1 MSTDLAIFGGEPIR
15 KEPFPAWPR
24 ITEEMK
30 RSLIHTFEEEEWG
43 VGSKTITL
51 FNEQFANMQDAKY
64 CLSIHSGTS
73 AIWICL
79 KAAGIEAGDEVILPS
94 YTFIATA
101 TAVILANAVPVFAD
115 IDKKTAN
122 LDPTSLEKLITKK
135 TKAIIPVHT
144 AGAPADMKAF
154 LDISK
159 KYNIPI
165 IEDAAQGHG
174 SMIDNKKVGAI
185 GLGGIFSFQ
194 TSKNMSSGEGGAIV
208 SNDESFIDACFSY
221 HNCGRVRNGKW
232 YEHFRLGSNMR
243 MSALNAAVLLPQIKS
258 VEKDF
263 ILREQNRQY
272 LDSQIGGIDG
282 FVPMDLIPGSRSSNH
297 LYMVRYLKE
306 EFNNISRELFFKA
319 MQAEGVFTYKGW
331 SPLYKEPLFSINPK
345 EYPWLEGRNYCDL
358 FHSGTEIIAEEQAVW
373 LRQNHLLGSSDD
385 LKDVVD
391 AFEKVSN
398 ALKKNPKKFDEIKL

>member
-1 MSTDLAIFGGEPIR
+1 M
-15 KEPFPAWPR
+15 
-24 ITEEMK
+24 
-30 RSLIHTFEEEEWG
+30 
-43 VGSKTITL
+43 
-51 FNEQFANMQDAKY
+51 
-64 CLSIHSGTS
+64 
-73 AIWICL
+73 
-79 KAAGIEAGDEVILPS
+79 
-94 YTFIATA
+94 
-101 TAVILANAVPVFAD
+101 PVFAD

-122 LDPTSLEKLITKK
+122 LDPTSVEKLITKK

-174 SMIDNKKVGAI
+174 SMIDNKKSRGDRTWWY
-185 GLGGIFSFQ
+185 LQFSNF
-194 TSKNMSSGEGGAIV
+194 KKYEFWEGGAIV

-258 VEKDF
+258 VENDF

-331 SPLYKEPLFSINPK
+331 SPLYKEPYFPLTRKNI
-345 EYPWLEGRNYCDL
+345 
-358 FHSGTEIIAEEQAVW
+358 
-373 LRQNHLLGSSDD
+373 LG
-385 LKDVVD
+385 
-391 AFEKVSN
+391 
-398 ALKKNPKKFDEIKL
+398 

>member
-1 MSTDLAIFGGEPIR
+1 MSRDLAIFGGEPIR
-15 KEPFPAWPR
+15 KEPFPVWPR

-43 VGSKTITL
+43 VGSKTIAL
-51 FNEQFANMQDAKY
+51 FNQQFAAMQDAKY

-101 TAVILANAVPVFAD
+101 TAVVLANAVPVFAD

-122 LDPTSLEKLITKK
+122 LDPASVEKLITKK

-159 KYNIPI
+159 KYSISI

-174 SMIDNKKVGAI
+174 STIDNKKVGAI

-258 VEKDF
+258 VENDF

-345 EYPWLEGRNYCDL
+345 EYPWLEGRNYGDL
-358 FHSGTEIIAEEQAVW
+358 SHPGTEIIAEEQAVW
-373 LRQNHLLGSSDD
+373 LRQNHLLGSIDD

-391 AFEKVSN
+391 AFDKVSN

>member
-1 MSTDLAIFGGEPIR
+1 MSRNETHDWHNPLADSSDHRQIAATVGRCASVVGGYH
-15 KEPFPAWPR
+15 PAIPAR
-24 ITEEMK
+24 ERE
-30 RSLIHTFEEEEWG
+30 RER
-43 VGSKTITL
+43 
-51 FNEQFANMQDAKY
+51 D
-64 CLSIHSGTS
+64 SG
-73 AIWICL
+73 
-79 KAAGIEAGDEVILPS
+79 ELPS
-94 YTFIATA
+94 SI
-101 TAVILANAVPVFAD
+101 
-115 IDKKTAN
+115 
-122 LDPTSLEKLITKK
+122 EKLITNK
-135 TKAIIPVHT
+135 TIAIIPVHT

-174 SMIDNKKVGAI
+174 SMIENKKVGAI

-243 MSALNAAVLLPQIKS
+243 MSALNAAILLPQIKS
-258 VEKDF
+258 VENDF

-282 FVPMDLIPGSRSSNH
+282 FLSMDLIPGSRSSNH

-345 EYPWLEGRNYCDL
+345 EYPWLEGRNYGDL

-398 ALKKNPKKFDEIKL
+398 ALKKNPEKFDKIKL